1 MFVDDLLN
9 LSQPSVLNDTVS
21 EFTALTIPKDW
32 SQGRTAFGG
41 ISAAIVY
48 TAIKQMVNDDTR
60 LLRSFTT
67 NFVGPLALDT
77 EFTVRVTKLRAGKNV
92 SQYTGEVI
100 QNGHV
105 CVFSQ
110 ACFALARKSKIAV
123 ENSQR
128 HSMPAPTKAKF
139 IPQIPKITPKFIQ
152 HFDLS
157 IDQGGIPFTG
167 KKTAS
172 YHGYMRFS
180 NPPEKIHDA
189 HVIALI
195 DAWPPTLLQML
206 RWPAPASTGSWNIEF
221 IHPHREVSGE
231 DWFAYQAHTRQAA
244 DGYGHVE
251 ATIWDKYNQVIA
263 LSRQT
268 VAVFD

>member
-1 MFVDDLLN
+1 MFVDDLLR
-9 LSQPSVLNDTVS
+9 LPEPTVQSDTTS
-21 EFTALTIPKDW
+21 EFSELIIPKDW
-32 SQGRTAFGG
+32 AQGRTSFGG
-41 ISAAIVY
+41 ISAAMVY
-48 TAIKQMVNDDTR
+48 TAIQNVVNDDTR

-67 NFVGPLALDT
+67 NFIGPLTLD
-77 EFTVRVTKLRAGKNV
+77 EPFSIRVNQLRKGKNV
-92 SQYTGEVI
+92 SQYTGEII
-100 QNGHV
+100 QGGHV

-110 ACFALARKSKIAV
+110 ACFGLARSSKIKV
-123 ENSQR
+123 ENTQQ
-128 HSMPAPTKAKF
+128 HAMPAPNKAKF
-139 IPQIPKITPKFIQ
+139 IPQIPKVTPKFIK

-157 IDQGGIPFTG
+157 IEAGGIPFTG
-167 KKTAS
+167 KKNAC
-172 YHGYMRFS
+172 YEGFMRFS
-180 NPPEKIHDA
+180 KAPARITDA
-189 HVIALI
+189 HVIAMI

-206 RWPAPASTGSWNIEF
+206 KWPAPASTISWNVEF

-251 ATIWDKYNQVIA
+251 ATIWDKHNQVVA

>member
-1 MFVDDLLN
+1 MFVDDLLA
-9 LSQPSVLNDTVS
+9 LPQPSTISDTTV
-21 EFTALTIPKDW
+21 EFNELMIPKDW
-32 SQGRTAFGG
+32 AQGRTAFGG
-41 ISAAIVY
+41 ISAALVY
-48 TAIKQMVNDDTR
+48 SAIEQVVNDDHR

-67 NFVGPLALDT
+67 NFIGPLALDT
-77 EFTVRVTKLRAGKNV
+77 EFSLKVTKLRSGKSV
-92 SQYTGEVI
+92 SQYTGEII
-100 QNGHV
+100 QQGNV
-105 CVFSQ
+105 SVFSQ
-110 ACFALARKSKIAV
+110 ACFGLARQSKIAV
-123 ENSQR
+123 ENTQQHAMSA
-128 HSMPAPTKAKF
+128 PAKGKY
-139 IPQIPKITPKFIQ
+139 IPQIPKITPKFLQ

-167 KKTAS
+167 KKTAQ
-172 YHGYMRFS
+172 YHGFMRFKK
-180 NPPEKIHDA
+180 PPQQIRDA

-206 RWPAPASTGSWNIEF
+206 RWPAPASTVSWNVEF
-221 IHPHREVSGE
+221 IHPHREISGE

-251 ATIWDKYNQVIA
+251 ATIWDKYNQVVA